1 MSDNESQSSQDENIE
16 RQPKTSAK
24 KLHSQSHGHTAKHV
38 QKQNGHSKNARGA
51 EIVGPMEGVDK
62 HSDQNA
68 WPTGSSVG
76 KRKRNISDERRQQLR
91 NQMHSIRAMQNN
103 KADERRQL
111 LEQMARAKE
120 EELGKKMEKE
130 ALKLAK
136 QRLQERKQTPAPA
149 PIKKKQKV
157 ITVYSSS
164 SESSEDEESSS
175 SEEEVIIVKKRERS
189 KSGNVPPPPV
199 LKRNQP
205 HPTHMPIRPIH
216 YF

>member
-16 RQPKTSAK
+16 RKPKPSAK
-24 KLHSQSHGHTAKHV
+24 KLHTQPHGHPAKHV
-38 QKQNGHSKNARGA
+38 QKQNGNSKNARGA
-51 EIVGPMEGVDK
+51 EIVSPMEGVDK

-68 WPTGSSVG
+68 WAAESGIG

-91 NQMHSIRAMQNN
+91 EQMHSIRALRND
-103 KADERRQL
+103 KAELRRAE
-111 LEQMARAKE
+111 LEQLAKIKE
-120 EELGKKMEKE
+120 EEISKKLEKE

-136 QRLQERKQTPAPA
+136 QRLQERKHTPAPA

-157 ITVYSSS
+157 ITVYPSS
-164 SESSEDEESSS
+164 SESSEDEESS

-189 KSGNVPPPPV
+189 KSGKVPPPPV

-205 HPTHMPIRPIH
+205 HPTPMPIRPIH